1 MVMGTAQG
9 KSPGARA
16 AFLPPGR
23 RRPETEIVRLRAQVR
38 ALEKAKR
45 TLESEVVQ
53 HRQAE
58 DLARGQSHMLIQS
71 LGILAAESNLDTFL
85 GHVLKVTVQQL
96 EGVGGTLWFP
106 DPLTG
111 TTRLHLEYLG
121 ERIIPAS
128 ESQHPAVL
136 RPPPVGG
143 RGVSTFPVEHAETY
157 VLSGEVAGMPE
168 ENRAYI
174 YSLGVRTL
182 LTVPMILG
190 NESAGWICVRSSKAD
205 LAELESKIHLA
216 EALAGQATLAVQMA
230 RLGEQAREAAVL
242 SERNRIA
249 RDIHDTLAQGFTG
262 VVVNLE
268 AADRTLRK
276 HNVEVALEH
285 IEHARGLA
293 RACLDE
299 ARLSVRALRPDALRE
314 ASFEQALQ
322 AQIQRMAAS
331 GTQAQLRTVGKKIAL
346 SCSSTREHA
355 MPRSP
360 CSMAHKPCAFPS
372 GITGWVSTPPRV
384 TMASACWVCASA
396 PSASER
402 AWKFPANPTAVPWW
416 KPCCPWARHPP
427 GRRTHAR
434 AQGSSSLQTSSRSRG
449 RASHS
454 CAHRGRSCAGAARLG
469 SHHQHGGGCHRG
481 GRGG

>member
-1 MVMGTAQG
+1 MGIAQG
-9 KSPGARA
+9 KSPGPRA
-16 AFLPPGR
+16 NFSPPGR
-23 RRPETEIVRLRAQVR
+23 RLPDTARLRAHVR

-45 TLESEVVQ
+45 TLELEVVQ

-58 DLARGQSHMLIQS
+58 DLARGQSQMLIQS
-71 LGILAAESNLDTFL
+71 LGFLAAESNLDTFL
-85 GHVLKVTVQQL
+85 GHVLKVAVQQL

-111 TTRLHLEYLG
+111 TTRLHLEYLD
-121 ERIIPAS
+121 ERIIPAC
-128 ESQHPAVL
+128 ESHHPAVL

-143 RGVSTFPVEHAETY
+143 RGVSTFPIEHAETY
-157 VLSGEVAGMPE
+157 VLSNEVAGMPE

-230 RLGEQAREAAVL
+230 RLGEQAREAAIL

-268 AADRTLRK
+268 AAGRTLRK

-299 ARLSVRALRPDALRE
+299 ARLSVRALRPDALQG
-314 ASFEQALQ
+314 ASIEQAIQ
-322 AQIQRMAAS
+322 AQIQRLAAS
-331 GTQAQLRTVGKKIAL
+331 GTQAHLRTVGKKIVL
-346 SCSSTREHA
+346 SRVVEAELLRIAQESITNVLKHA
-355 MPRSP
+355 QARN
-360 CSMAHKPCAFPS
+360 
-372 GITGWVSTPPRV
+372 VDV
-384 TMASACWVCASA
+384 TLTYGAQAIRLSIRDNGRGFDPAARHDGFGLLGMR
-396 PSASER
+396 ER
-402 AWKFPANPTAVPWW
+402 AE
-416 KPCCPWARHPP
+416 RI
-427 GRRTHAR
+427 G
-434 AQGSSSLQTSSRSRG
+434 
-449 RASHS
+449 
-454 CAHRGRSCAGAARLG
+454 ARLEVL
-469 SHHQHGGGCHRG
+469 SEPNGGTLVETVLPLGASPIA
-481 GRGG
+481 